1 MRTRGWDHDY
11 KISRSTS
18 TPPIASTDHVGEK
31 SPNPT
36 TIWDTREIGR
46 KKTGLSLPKILQR
59 NQNRHGELPGAT
71 VPKWQNKACHSRKLP
86 LRFGA
91 NSFGP
96 GAMLQRSVGKHMT
109 KARRDGLVLL
119 FLGATILVL
128 LMTYLVNSTSTAAF
142 EDFKPD
148 YYASRCLIEHG
159 DPYNE
164 LDVLRVYQAEGGE
177 RPHEAEMDREIAT
190 R

>member
-1 MRTRGWDHDY
+1 MTCIPKVGILTTKYHVPQPLRQSPTQIMFAKNRPTRPQSGIARKSARKRQAPPSQKLCGGTRTGMENY
-11 KISRSTS
+11 
-18 TPPIASTDHVGEK
+18 
-31 SPNPT
+31 
-36 TIWDTREIGR
+36 
-46 KKTGLSLPKILQR
+46 
-59 NQNRHGELPGAT
+59 PGK
-71 VPKWQNKACHSRKLP
+71 PLLKWQNKACHSCKLP

-91 NSFGP
+91 NRFGP
-96 GAMLQRSVGKHMT
+96 CSMRQQSVGKRMT

-119 FLGATILVL
+119 FLGASILVL

-164 LDVLRVYQAEGGE
+164 LR
-177 RPHEAEMDREIAT
+177 RPT
-190 R
+190 RLSGRRRRAPARSGNGS